1 MGYRKVS
8 TDLKECALR
17 LWELGYDLSFIH
29 ESLCVSRTSM
39 YRWRSLFEDMQ
50 TVEQQAS
57 PIRGRP
63 RIIARAVLTAIEDVY
78 KSEADAY
85 LDELAWWLAIHHD
98 IAISRSALQDT
109 LREAG
114 LTRKLL
120 HKIARERDA
129 EQRADFLA
137 VIHDHSAGQGEEFV
151 FVDEMSKNDHDT
163 ARRYGRALS
172 GDRADFVDNFV
183 RGDRYSMVAALT
195 TDGYILSRVIPGSFN
210 TEEFRDYITEQV
222 VRSWYCVTIRHGH
235 VYLPS
240 SRDSFLAYC
249 VYFCSY
255 PLCLLIGIANA

>member
-1 MGYRKVS
+1 MGFRIIS
-8 TDLKECALR
+8 ADLKECVLR
-17 LWELGYDLSFIH
+17 LWELGYDCPFIA

-39 YRWRSLFEDMQ
+39 YRWRKLFDDIQ
-50 TVEQQAS
+50 AVEREAS

-63 RIIARAVLTAIEDVY
+63 RIIARAVLTAIQDVY
-78 KSEADAY
+78 KNEADAY
-85 LDELAWWLAIHHD
+85 LDELTWWLAIHHD

-109 LREAG
+109 LTAAG

-129 EQRADFLA
+129 EQRADYLA

-172 GDRADFVDNFV
+172 GERADFVDNFV

-195 TDGYILSRVIPGSFN
+195 TDGYISCRVIPGSFN
-210 TEEFRDYITEQV
+210 AEEFRDYITEQV
-222 VRSWYCVTIRHGH
+222 VRS
-235 VYLPS
+235 
-240 SRDSFLAYC
+240 
-249 VYFCSY
+249 
-255 PLCLLIGIANA
+255 